1 MTLFILHL
9 LMPNCPKCGAEVDDL
24 VTVCPSC
31 GSQIESK
38 PTSQDA
44 SLETGDAPSPPPRGS
59 KRPRSSSP
67 PSPAVDVTKR
77 PSGAVIAAVLLV
89 LGGALMVYFCI
100 PYLIGA
106 YQGGV
111 TITYSTNT
119 TLTAI
124 TNSTTA
130 TSTSSTVS
138 TESFTGSILATVGI
152 PYLVAGSASLFAGYG
167 LLKRMM
173 VAWRVAIVVSIF
185 GIIQTFLLV
194 SDPFNL
200 FIGAATLFFQTR
212 PPVRAWLKGPTTTTV
227 AEVANKK

>member
-1 MTLFILHL
+1 MQIC
-9 LMPNCPKCGAEVDDL
+9 PNCGAEVEDF

-38 PTSQDA
+38 PRSQDA
-44 SLETGDAPSPPPRGS
+44 LSENEGTPSLPSHSKSSNPPP
-59 KRPRSSSP
+59 SSF
-67 PSPAVDVTKR
+67 PSPALDVTKK
-77 PSGAVIAAVLLV
+77 PTGALITAILLV

-111 TITYSTNT
+111 TITYTTNT
-119 TLTAI
+119 TLTTI

-138 TESFTGSILATVGI
+138 AESFTSSILATVGI
-152 PYLVAGSASLFAGYG
+152 PYLVAGIASLFAGYG
-167 LLKRMM
+167 FLKRMM
-173 VAWRVAIVVSIF
+173 AAWRIALVVSIF
-185 GIIQTFLLV
+185 GIVQTFLLL

-200 FIGAATLFFQTR
+200 FIGAATLYFQTR
-212 PPVRAWLKGPTTTTV
+212 PSLRAWLKGPTPAV
-227 AEVANKK
+227 AEDANKK